1 MSQPAENT
9 SLTPAQRRIRAVE
22 RVVAAVSRAGLRL
35 AAAATLGAFGLVCY
49 AIGMRYFFDR
59 PQSWTDEA
67 VGWLMVI
74 IVMFALPEAQ
84 RRGDHIGVDVLTE
97 RMTGGRR
104 RAFAILG
111 VGTVFACAFLL
122 VKEGIET
129 VLFTRMLGLL
139 SNNIPEIDLWIVQA
153 FVPAGGALL
162 ALVAVVQLA
171 CYFAGLAPRDM
182 GEHPKDSI
190 E

>member
-1 MSQPAENT
+1 VNQPAENA
-9 SLTPAQRRIRAVE
+9 SPTPVQHRIRTVE
-22 RVVAAVSRAGLRL
+22 RAVAAVSRVGLWL

-49 AIGMRYFFDR
+49 AIGMRYFFNQ

-74 IVMFALPEAQ
+74 IVMLALPEAQ
-84 RRGDHIGVDVLTE
+84 RRGEHIGVDLLAE
-97 RMTGGRR
+97 RVSGGRR
-104 RAFAILG
+104 RALAILS
-111 VGTVFACAFLL
+111 VGTVLVCAVLL
-122 VKEGIET
+122 VSEGIET

-139 SNNIPEIDLWIVQA
+139 SNNIPEIDLWIIQS
-153 FVPAGGALL
+153 FVPVGGALL

-171 CYFAGLAPRDM
+171 CHFVGIAPRDM